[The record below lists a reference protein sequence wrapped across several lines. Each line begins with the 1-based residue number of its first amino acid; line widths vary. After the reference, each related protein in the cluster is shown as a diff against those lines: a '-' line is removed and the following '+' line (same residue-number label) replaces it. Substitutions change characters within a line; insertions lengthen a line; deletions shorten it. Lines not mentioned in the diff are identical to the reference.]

1 MGKGSISL
9 SVNPNDDPYGHLKAR
24 NVFVEKAIDFQR
36 NIELTMQI
44 PDQRSKVKMII
55 DLNKEFLTH
64 LDKQTLSADRLPLE
78 LFDDFLSENEII
90 KLRIEERR
98 EEGKSPLRAKSYYFL
113 LSGVKEETDAR
124 VLEYNSEKKKYL
136 IEF

>member
-1 MGKGSISL
+1 
-9 SVNPNDDPYGHLKAR
+9 
-24 NVFVEKAIDFQR
+24 
-36 NIELTMQI
+36 MQI

-90 KLRIEERR
+90 KLKIEERR
-98 EEGKSPLRAKSYYFL
+98 
-113 LSGVKEETDAR
+113 
-124 VLEYNSEKKKYL
+124 
-136 IEF
+136 